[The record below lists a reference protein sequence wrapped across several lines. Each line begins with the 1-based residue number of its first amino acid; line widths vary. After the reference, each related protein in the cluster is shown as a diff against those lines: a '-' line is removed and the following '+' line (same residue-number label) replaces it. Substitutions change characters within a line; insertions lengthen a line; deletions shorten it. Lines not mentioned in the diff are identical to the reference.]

1 MWMMH
6 TTLPE
11 FYRKMKTAAAT
22 QGDRPKECEVVGLEN
37 YKTAKMQ
44 SLRTGR
50 IEQCVAKIAQME
62 DVDHIEVAIM
72 DRVPETILERINP
85 EQQKSMLSILSSNAS
100 MELTLQ
106 KCRMD
111 CKRFTI
117 VCLKSTPPKSY
128 LDIIKLMKMAYGAM
142 IICLGLE
149 ERGHLMM

>member
-72 DRVPETILERINP
+72 DRVPETMH
-85 EQQKSMLSILSSNAS
+85 QA
-100 MELTLQ
+100 
-106 KCRMD
+106 
-111 CKRFTI
+111 
-117 VCLKSTPPKSY
+117 VV
-128 LDIIKLMKMAYGAM
+128 
-142 IICLGLE
+142 
-149 ERGHLMM
+149 

>member
-1 MWMMH
+1 MGLSLSVLMIMSRKTSKKYVMKSLVLLTSLH
-6 TTLPE
+6 VCSGKKPE
-11 FYRKMKTAAAT
+11 RTMLASFQVDMNICLFLLNPR
-22 QGDRPKECEVVGLEN
+22 LI
-37 YKTAKMQ
+37 
-44 SLRTGR
+44 SLTR
-50 IEQCVAKIAQME
+50 IY
-62 DVDHIEVAIM
+62 
-72 DRVPETILERINP
+72 ILERINP

>member
-37 YKTAKMQ
+37 YKSTIMQ

-72 DRVPETILERINP
+72 DRVPETMHQAVVRGFDKDGKPVYAILETIN
-85 EQQKSMLSILSSNAS
+85 ILHNTV
-100 MELTLQ
+100 EVLTHDVPVVEDHRSGVG
-106 KCRMD
+106 K
-111 CKRFTI
+111 
-117 VCLKSTPPKSY
+117 
-128 LDIIKLMKMAYGAM
+128 
-142 IICLGLE
+142 
-149 ERGHLMM
+149 H

>member
-72 DRVPETILERINP
+72 DRVPETMHQAVVRGFDKDGKPVYAILETIN
-85 EQQKSMLSILSSNAS
+85 ILHNTV
-100 MELTLQ
+100 EVLTHDVPVVEDHRSGVG
-106 KCRMD
+106 K
-111 CKRFTI
+111 
-117 VCLKSTPPKSY
+117 
-128 LDIIKLMKMAYGAM
+128 
-142 IICLGLE
+142 
-149 ERGHLMM
+149 H

>member
-11 FYRKMKTAAAT
+11 FFRKMKTAAAT

-72 DRVPETILERINP
+72 DRVPETMHQAVVRGFDKDGKPVYAILETIN
-85 EQQKSMLSILSSNAS
+85 ILHNTV
-100 MELTLQ
+100 EVLTHDVPVVEDHRSGVG
-106 KCRMD
+106 K
-111 CKRFTI
+111 
-117 VCLKSTPPKSY
+117 
-128 LDIIKLMKMAYGAM
+128 
-142 IICLGLE
+142 
-149 ERGHLMM
+149 H

>member
-72 DRVPETILERINP
+72 DRVPEAMHQAVVRGFDKDGKPVYAILETIN
-85 EQQKSMLSILSSNAS
+85 ILHNTV
-100 MELTLQ
+100 EVLTHDVPVVEDHRSGVG
-106 KCRMD
+106 K
-111 CKRFTI
+111 
-117 VCLKSTPPKSY
+117 
-128 LDIIKLMKMAYGAM
+128 
-142 IICLGLE
+142 
-149 ERGHLMM
+149 H